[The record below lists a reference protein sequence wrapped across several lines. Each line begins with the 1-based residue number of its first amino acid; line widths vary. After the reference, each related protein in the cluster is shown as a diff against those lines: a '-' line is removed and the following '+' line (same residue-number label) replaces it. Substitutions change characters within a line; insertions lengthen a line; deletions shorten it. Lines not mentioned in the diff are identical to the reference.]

1 MKIRLKILSMRPF
14 VWILSFILLSGFVYG
29 ITLKKENP
37 NKDKLLLEII
47 SYVLDRG
54 HFDPKDINDEFS
66 ENVYMSYLENID
78 GQHRF
83 FLKSDINAFNSYRYL
98 IDNEI
103 KNTQVEFFNLSFE
116 KLMERMAQVE
126 GFYKSLLET
135 PFDFSIKDEINLDFK
150 KASYANNLIEL
161 RAIWRKR
168 LKLNA
173 LERFTSK
180 KDEEAQKLKKDE
192 TYVMK
197 TDNELEE
204 KAREIIS
211 ENMDAFFERYNDL
224 NRKNWFSIYI
234 NSIVLQFDPHTSYLA
249 PSEKDRFDASMS
261 GEFEGIGARLQ
272 KRNQEV
278 KIVEVISGGPVWRDE
293 LLEIGDIIL
302 KVAQP
307 NKEAVDIS
315 GMRLDDSIKLIKGPK
330 GTQVILT
337 IKHVDGAI
345 EDVKVTRDVVILEET
360 YARSSLITNDKESF
374 GLIELPK
381 FYINFQDYN
390 QRNAATDVKKELEQ
404 LKQKNVKGIILDLRN
419 NGGGSLKTVVE
430 MAGYFI
436 KEGPVV
442 QVKSTGG
449 KKEVLKDIDPSIV
462 WDGPLVI
469 LVNEFSASASEIIA
483 AALQDYKRAI
493 ILGSKQTFGKGTV
506 QNVFDL
512 NRMITGGTYGDLG
525 ALKVTTDKF
534 YRINGRSTQLEG
546 VKSDVVF
553 PNRYSYVDM
562 GEKDQ
567 DNPLAWD
574 SITPAFYKPFEGM
587 NNYEYSLSRSKQR
600 IKDNPFITLIDEQAL
615 WIKKQQENYIYS
627 LDFKSYKATRQS
639 NKTYSERFKKL
650 GEYESSLEFQWL
662 PEARL
667 EVEVNDDLIIKRKRW
682 QKSLK
687 KDIYISEAI
696 EILKDLS
703 TQLRGNNIIA
713 EVKN

>member
-1 MKIRLKILSMRPF
+1 
-14 VWILSFILLSGFVYG
+14 
-29 ITLKKENP
+29 
-37 NKDKLLLEII
+37 
-47 SYVLDRG
+47 
-54 HFDPKDINDEFS
+54 
-66 ENVYMSYLENID
+66 MSYLENID

-83 FLKSDINAFNSYRYL
+83 FLKSDINSFNSYRYL
-98 IDNEI
+98 IDDEI

-116 KLMERMAQVE
+116 KLMERMSQVE

-150 KASYANNLIEL
+150 KASYANNLTEL
-161 RAIWRKR
+161 RSIWRKR

-180 KDEEAQKLKKDE
+180 KDEEVQKLEIDVS
-192 TYVMK
+192 YVMK
-197 TDNELEE
+197 TDNELEV

-224 NRKNWFSIYI
+224 NRKDWFSIYI

-249 PSEKDRFDASMS
+249 PSDKDRFDASMS

-337 IKHVDGAI
+337 IKRVDGSI

-436 KEGPVV
+436 REGPVV

-553 PNRYSYVDM
+553 PNRYAYVEM

-574 SITPAFYKPFEGM
+574 SISPALYKTFEGL

-600 IKDNPFITLIDEQAL
+600 MKDNPFITLIDEQAL
-615 WIKKQQENYIYS
+615 WIKKQQENYTYS
-627 LDFKSYKATRQS
+627 LDFTSYKATRES

-650 GEYESSLEFQWL
+650 GDYESSLEFQWL
-662 PEARL
+662 PEAGL
-667 EVEVNDDLIIKRKRW
+667 QAEVNDDLIIKRKRW

-703 TQLRGNNIIA
+703 TQLNGNNIIA

>member
-1 MKIRLKILSMRPF
+1 MKMRLKILSMRPF
-14 VWILSFILLSGFVYG
+14 VWILSFILLSGFVFG

-54 HFDPKDINDEFS
+54 HFDPKDINDVFS
-66 ENVYMSYLENID
+66 ENAYMSYLENID

-83 FLKSDINAFNSYRYL
+83 FLKSDINSFNFYRHL
-98 IDNEI
+98 IDDEI

-116 KLMERMAQVE
+116 KLMERMSQVE

-150 KASYANNLIEL
+150 KASYANNLTEL
-161 RAIWRKR
+161 RSIWRKR

-180 KDEEAQKLKKDE
+180 KDEEVQKLEIDVS
-192 TYVMK
+192 YVMK
-197 TDNELEE
+197 TDSELEV

-224 NRKNWFSIYI
+224 NRKDWFSIYI

-249 PSEKDRFDASMS
+249 PNDKDRFDASMS

-337 IKHVDGAI
+337 IKRVDGSI

-381 FYINFQDYN
+381 FYVNFQDYN

-436 KEGPVV
+436 REGPVV

-449 KKEVLKDIDPSIV
+449 KKEVLKDIDPRIV

-553 PNRYSYVDM
+553 PNRYAYVEM

-574 SITPAFYKPFEGM
+574 SISPALYKTFEGL

-600 IKDNPFITLIDEQAL
+600 VKDNPILTLIDEQAL
-615 WIKKQQENYIYS
+615 WIKKQQENYTYS
-627 LDFKSYKATRQS
+627 LDFTSYKATRES

-650 GEYESSLEFQWL
+650 GDYESSLEFQWL
-662 PEARL
+662 PEAGL
-667 EVEVNDDLIIKRKRW
+667 QAEVNDDLIIKRKRW

-703 TQLRGNNIIA
+703 TQLSGNNIIA

>member
-1 MKIRLKILSMRPF
+1 MRPF
-14 VWILSFILLSGFVYG
+14 VWILSFILLSGFVFG
-29 ITLKKENP
+29 ISLKKENP

-54 HFDPKDINDEFS
+54 HFDPKDINDVFS
-66 ENVYMSYLENID
+66 ENAYMSYLENID

-83 FLKSDINAFNSYRYL
+83 FLKSDINSFNFYRHL
-98 IDNEI
+98 IDDEI

-116 KLMERMAQVE
+116 KLMERMSQVE

-150 KASYANNLIEL
+150 KASYANNLTEL
-161 RAIWRKR
+161 RSIWRKR

-180 KDEEAQKLKKDE
+180 KDEEVQKLEIDVS
-192 TYVMK
+192 YVMK
-197 TDNELEE
+197 TDNELEV

-224 NRKNWFSIYI
+224 NRKDWFSIYI

-249 PSEKDRFDASMS
+249 PNDKDRFDASMS

-337 IKHVDGAI
+337 IKRVDGSI

-381 FYINFQDYN
+381 FYVNFQDYN

-436 KEGPVV
+436 REGPVV

-449 KKEVLKDIDPSIV
+449 KKEVLKDIDPRIV

-553 PNRYSYVDM
+553 PNRYAYVEM

-574 SITPAFYKPFEGM
+574 SISPALYKTFEGL

-600 IKDNPFITLIDEQAL
+600 VKDNPILTLIDEQAL
-615 WIKKQQENYIYS
+615 WIKKQQENYTYS
-627 LDFKSYKATRQS
+627 LDFTSYKATRES

-650 GEYESSLEFQWL
+650 GDYESSLEFQWL
-662 PEARL
+662 PEAGL
-667 EVEVNDDLIIKRKRW
+667 QAEVNDDLIIKRKRW

-703 TQLRGNNIIA
+703 TQLSGNNIIA

>member
-1 MKIRLKILSMRPF
+1 MRLKILSIRPF
-14 VWILSFILLSGFVYG
+14 VWILSFILLSGFVFG

-47 SYVLDRG
+47 TYVLDRG
-54 HFDPKDINDEFS
+54 HFDPKDINDVFS

-83 FLKSDINAFNSYRYL
+83 FLKSDINSFNSYRYL
-98 IDNEI
+98 IDDEI

-116 KLMERMAQVE
+116 KLMERMSQVE

-180 KDEEAQKLKKDE
+180 KDEEVQKLEKDA

-224 NRKNWFSIYI
+224 NRKDWFSIYI

-249 PSEKDRFDASMS
+249 PSDKDRFDASMS

-302 KVAQP
+302 KVSQP

-337 IKHVDGAI
+337 IKRVDGAI

-360 YARSSLITNDKESF
+360 YARSFLIKDDKESF

-419 NGGGSLKTVVE
+419 NGGGSLKTVVD

-483 AALQDYKRAI
+483 AAMQDYKRAI

-553 PNRYSYVDM
+553 PNRYAYVEM

-600 IKDNPFITLIDEQAL
+600 MKDNPFITLIDEQAL
-615 WIKKQQENYIYS
+615 WIKKQQENYTYS
-627 LDFKSYKATRQS
+627 LDFTSYRATRQS

-650 GEYESSLEFQWL
+650 GDYESSLEFQWL
-662 PEARL
+662 PEAGL
-667 EVEVNDDLIIKRKRW
+667 QAEVNDDLIIKRKRW

-703 TQLRGNNIIA
+703 TQLRGSNIIA

>member
-1 MKIRLKILSMRPF
+1 MILKILSMRPF
-14 VWILSFILLSGFVYG
+14 VWILSFILLSGFVFG
-29 ITLKKENP
+29 ISLKKENP

-54 HFDPKDINDEFS
+54 HFDPKDINDVFS
-66 ENVYMSYLENID
+66 ENAYMSYLENID

-83 FLKSDINAFNSYRYL
+83 FLKSDINSFNFYRHL
-98 IDNEI
+98 IDDEI

-116 KLMERMAQVE
+116 KLMERMSQVE

-150 KASYANNLIEL
+150 KASYANNLTEL
-161 RAIWRKR
+161 RSIWRKR

-180 KDEEAQKLKKDE
+180 KDEEVQKLEIDVS
-192 TYVMK
+192 YVMK
-197 TDNELEE
+197 TDSELEV

-224 NRKNWFSIYI
+224 NRKDWFSIYI

-249 PSEKDRFDASMS
+249 PNDKDRFDASMS

-337 IKHVDGAI
+337 IKRVDGSI

-381 FYINFQDYN
+381 FYVNFQDYN

-436 KEGPVV
+436 REGPVV

-449 KKEVLKDIDPSIV
+449 KKEVLKDIDPRIV

-553 PNRYSYVDM
+553 PNRYAYVEM

-574 SITPAFYKPFEGM
+574 SISPALYKTFEGL

-600 IKDNPFITLIDEQAL
+600 VKDNPILTLIDEQAL
-615 WIKKQQENYIYS
+615 WIKKQQENYTYS
-627 LDFKSYKATRQS
+627 LDFTSYKATRES

-650 GEYESSLEFQWL
+650 GDYESSLEFQWL
-662 PEARL
+662 PEAGL
-667 EVEVNDDLIIKRKRW
+667 QAEVNDDLIIKRKRW

-703 TQLRGNNIIA
+703 TQLSGNNIIA

>member
-1 MKIRLKILSMRPF
+1 MRMILKILSMRPF
-14 VWILSFILLSGFVYG
+14 VWILSFILLSGFVFG
-29 ITLKKENP
+29 ISLKKENP

-54 HFDPKDINDEFS
+54 HFDPKDINDVFS
-66 ENVYMSYLENID
+66 ENAYMSYLENID

-83 FLKSDINAFNSYRYL
+83 FLKSDINSFNSYRHL
-98 IDNEI
+98 IDDEI

-116 KLMERMAQVE
+116 KLMERMSQVE

-150 KASYANNLIEL
+150 KASYANNLTEL
-161 RAIWRKR
+161 RSIWRKR

-180 KDEEAQKLKKDE
+180 KDEEVQKLEIDVS
-192 TYVMK
+192 YVMK
-197 TDNELEE
+197 TDNELEV

-224 NRKNWFSIYI
+224 NRKDWFSIYI

-249 PSEKDRFDASMS
+249 PNDKDRFDASMS

-337 IKHVDGAI
+337 IKRVDGSI

-381 FYINFQDYN
+381 FYVNFQDYN

-553 PNRYSYVDM
+553 PNRYAYVEM

-574 SITPAFYKPFEGM
+574 SISPALYKTFEGL

-600 IKDNPFITLIDEQAL
+600 VKDNPILTLIDEQAL
-615 WIKKQQENYIYS
+615 WIKKQQENYTYS
-627 LDFKSYKATRQS
+627 LDFTSYKATRES

-650 GEYESSLEFQWL
+650 GDYESSLEFQWL
-662 PEARL
+662 PEAGL
-667 EVEVNDDLIIKRKRW
+667 QAEVNDDLIIKRKRW

-703 TQLRGNNIIA
+703 TQLSGNNIIA

>member
-1 MKIRLKILSMRPF
+1 MILKILSMRPF
-14 VWILSFILLSGFVYG
+14 VWILSFILLSGFVFG

-54 HFDPKDINDEFS
+54 HFDPKDINDVFS
-66 ENVYMSYLENID
+66 ENAYMSYLENID

-83 FLKSDINAFNSYRYL
+83 FLKSDINSFNFYRHL
-98 IDNEI
+98 IDDEI

-116 KLMERMAQVE
+116 KLMERMSQVE

-150 KASYANNLIEL
+150 KASYANNLTEL
-161 RAIWRKR
+161 RSIWRKR

-180 KDEEAQKLKKDE
+180 KDEEVQKLEIDVS
-192 TYVMK
+192 YVMK
-197 TDNELEE
+197 TDSELEV

-224 NRKNWFSIYI
+224 NRKDWFSIYI

-249 PSEKDRFDASMS
+249 PNDKDRFDASMS

-337 IKHVDGAI
+337 IKRVDGSI

-381 FYINFQDYN
+381 FYVNFQDYN

-449 KKEVLKDIDPSIV
+449 KKEVLKDIDPRIV

-506 QNVFDL
+506 ENVFDL

-553 PNRYSYVDM
+553 PNRYAYVEM

-574 SITPAFYKPFEGM
+574 SISPALYKTFEGL

-600 IKDNPFITLIDEQAL
+600 VKDNPILTLIDEQAL
-615 WIKKQQENYIYS
+615 WIKKQQENYTYS
-627 LDFKSYKATRQS
+627 LDFTSYKATRES

-650 GEYESSLEFQWL
+650 GDYESSLEFQWL
-662 PEARL
+662 PEAGL
-667 EVEVNDDLIIKRKRW
+667 QAEVNDDLIIKRKRW

-703 TQLRGNNIIA
+703 TQLSGNNIIA

>member
-1 MKIRLKILSMRPF
+1 MRLKILSIRPF
-14 VWILSFILLSGFVYG
+14 VWILSFILLSGFVFG

-54 HFDPKDINDEFS
+54 HFDPKDINDVFS

-83 FLKSDINAFNSYRYL
+83 FLKSDINSFNSYRYL
-98 IDNEI
+98 IDDEI

-116 KLMERMAQVE
+116 KLMERMSQVE

-180 KDEEAQKLKKDE
+180 KDEQVQKLEKDV

-224 NRKNWFSIYI
+224 IRKDWFSIYI

-249 PSEKDRFDASMS
+249 PSDKDRFDASMS

-337 IKHVDGAI
+337 IKRVDGAI

-360 YARSSLITNDKESF
+360 YARSFLIKDDKESF

-419 NGGGSLKTVVE
+419 NGGGSLKTVVD

-483 AALQDYKRAI
+483 AAMQDYKRAI

-553 PNRYSYVDM
+553 PNRYAYVEM

-600 IKDNPFITLIDEQAL
+600 MKDNPFITLIDEQAL
-615 WIKKQQENYIYS
+615 WIKKQQENYTYS
-627 LDFKSYKATRQS
+627 LDFTSYRATRQS

-650 GEYESSLEFQWL
+650 GDYESSLEFQWL
-662 PEARL
+662 PEAGL
-667 EVEVNDDLIIKRKRW
+667 QAEVNDDLIIKRKRW

-703 TQLRGNNIIA
+703 TQLRGSNIIA

>member
-1 MKIRLKILSMRPF
+1 MRMRLKILSMRPF
-14 VWILSFILLSGFVYG
+14 VWILSFILLSGFVFG

-54 HFDPKDINDEFS
+54 HFDPKDINDVFS
-66 ENVYMSYLENID
+66 ENAYMSYLENID

-83 FLKSDINAFNSYRYL
+83 FLKSDINSFNFYRHL
-98 IDNEI
+98 IDDEI

-116 KLMERMAQVE
+116 KLMERMSQVE

-150 KASYANNLIEL
+150 KASYANNLTEL
-161 RAIWRKR
+161 RSIWRKR

-180 KDEEAQKLKKDE
+180 KDEEVQKLEIDVS
-192 TYVMK
+192 YVMK
-197 TDNELEE
+197 TDNELEV

-224 NRKNWFSIYI
+224 NRKDWFSIYI

-249 PSEKDRFDASMS
+249 PNDKDRFDASMS

-337 IKHVDGAI
+337 IKRVDGSI

-381 FYINFQDYN
+381 FYVNFQDYN

-449 KKEVLKDIDPSIV
+449 KKEVLKDIDPRIV

-553 PNRYSYVDM
+553 PNRYAYVEM

-574 SITPAFYKPFEGM
+574 SISPALYKTFEGL

-600 IKDNPFITLIDEQAL
+600 VKDNPILTLIDEQAL
-615 WIKKQQENYIYS
+615 WIKKQQENYTYS
-627 LDFKSYKATRQS
+627 LDFTSYKATRES

-650 GEYESSLEFQWL
+650 GDYESSLEFQWL
-662 PEARL
+662 PEAGL
-667 EVEVNDDLIIKRKRW
+667 QAEVNDDLIIKRKRW

-703 TQLRGNNIIA
+703 TQLSGNNIIA

>member
-1 MKIRLKILSMRPF
+1 MRPF
-14 VWILSFILLSGFVYG
+14 VWISSFILISGFVFG
-29 ITLKKENP
+29 ITLKKEDP

-47 SYVLDRG
+47 TYVLDRG
-54 HFDPKDINDEFS
+54 HYDPKDINDVFS

-83 FLKSDINAFNSYRYL
+83 FLKTDINALNAYRYR
-98 IDNEI
+98 IDDEL
-103 KNTQVEFFNLSFE
+103 KNTQVEFFNLSFG
-116 KLMERMAQVE
+116 KLMERMSQVE
-126 GFYKSLLET
+126 DFYKILLKT

-150 KASYANNLIEL
+150 KAPYASNLIEL
-161 RAIWRKR
+161 KKIWRKR

-180 KDEEAQKLKKDE
+180 KDEELDELKKDP
-192 TYVMK
+192 TYVIK
-197 TDNELEE
+197 TDSELEE
-204 KAREIIS
+204 KAREIIL
-211 ENMDAFFERYNDL
+211 ENMNAFFEGYNDL
-224 NRKNWFSIYI
+224 NRKDWFSMYI

-249 PSEKDRFDASMS
+249 PSDKDRFDASMS

-307 NKEAVDIS
+307 DQEAIDIS

-337 IKHVDGAI
+337 IKRVDGAI
-345 EDVKVTRDVVILEET
+345 EEVKVTRDIVVLEET
-360 YARSSLITNDKESF
+360 YARSSLIKDKTGSF

-404 LKQKNVKGIILDLRN
+404 LKKKNVKGIILDLRN
-419 NGGGSLKTVVE
+419 NGGGSLKTVVD
-430 MAGYFI
+430 MTGYFI
-436 KEGPVV
+436 DEGPVV

-449 KKEVLKDIDPSIV
+449 KKEVLKDTDPSVV
-462 WDGPLVI
+462 WDGPLVV

-483 AALQDYKRAI
+483 AALQDYRRAI
-493 ILGSKQTFGKGTV
+493 ILGSNQTYGKGTV

-512 NRMITGGTYGDLG
+512 NKMISGGTYGDLG

-546 VKSDVVF
+546 VKSDIVF
-553 PNRYSYVDM
+553 PNRYAYVDM

-574 SITPAFYKPFEGM
+574 RITPAPYKPFSGM
-587 NNYEYSLSRSKQR
+587 NNYEYSLTRSKQR
-600 IKDNPFITLIDEQAL
+600 LENNPSLTLIDEQAL
-615 WIKKQQENYIYS
+615 WIKKQQENYTYP
-627 LDFKSYKATRQS
+627 LDYISYKAMRES

-650 GEYESSLEFQWL
+650 GEFESSLEFQWL
-662 PEARL
+662 PEAGL
-667 EVEVNDDLIIKRKRW
+667 EIEINDDLITKRERW

-703 TQLRGNNIIA
+703 TKLNRPNIIA
-713 EVKN
+713 EAKN

>member
-1 MKIRLKILSMRPF
+1 MILKILSMRPF
-14 VWILSFILLSGFVYG
+14 VWILSFILLSGFVFG
-29 ITLKKENP
+29 ISLKKENP

-54 HFDPKDINDEFS
+54 HFDPKDINDVFS
-66 ENVYMSYLENID
+66 ENAYMSYLENID

-83 FLKSDINAFNSYRYL
+83 FLKSDINSFNFYRHL
-98 IDNEI
+98 IDDEI

-116 KLMERMAQVE
+116 KLMERMSQVE

-150 KASYANNLIEL
+150 KASYANNLTEL
-161 RAIWRKR
+161 RSIWRKR

-180 KDEEAQKLKKDE
+180 KDEEVQKLEIDVS
-192 TYVMK
+192 YVMK
-197 TDNELEE
+197 TDSELEV

-211 ENMDAFFERYNDL
+211 ENMDSFFERYNDL
-224 NRKNWFSIYI
+224 NRKDWFSIYI

-249 PSEKDRFDASMS
+249 PNDKDRFDASMS

-337 IKHVDGAI
+337 IKRVDGSI

-381 FYINFQDYN
+381 FYVNFQDYN

-449 KKEVLKDIDPSIV
+449 KKEVLKDIDPRIV

-553 PNRYSYVDM
+553 PNRYAYVEM

-574 SITPAFYKPFEGM
+574 SISPALYKTFEGL

-600 IKDNPFITLIDEQAL
+600 VKDNPILTLIDEQAL
-615 WIKKQQENYIYS
+615 WIKKQQENYTYS
-627 LDFKSYKATRQS
+627 LDFTSYKATRES

-650 GEYESSLEFQWL
+650 GDYESSLEFQWL
-662 PEARL
+662 PEAGL
-667 EVEVNDDLIIKRKRW
+667 QAEVNDDLIIKRKRW

-703 TQLRGNNIIA
+703 TQLSGNNIIA

>member
-1 MKIRLKILSMRPF
+1 MRPF
-14 VWILSFILLSGFVYG
+14 VWILSFILLSGFVFG

-54 HFDPKDINDEFS
+54 HFDPKDINDVFS

-98 IDNEI
+98 IDDEI

-116 KLMERMAQVE
+116 KLMERMSQVE

-180 KDEEAQKLKKDE
+180 KDEEVQKLEKDA

-224 NRKNWFSIYI
+224 NRKDWFSIYI

-249 PSEKDRFDASMS
+249 PSDKDRFDASMS

-345 EDVKVTRDVVILEET
+345 EDVKVTRDVVVLEET
-360 YARSSLITNDKESF
+360 YARSSLIKDDKESF

-404 LKQKNVKGIILDLRN
+404 LKQENVKGIILDLRN
-419 NGGGSLKTVVE
+419 NGGGSLKTVVD

-436 KEGPVV
+436 KEGPIV

-512 NRMITGGTYGDLG
+512 NRMITGGTHGDLG

-553 PNRYSYVDM
+553 PNRYAYVEM

-600 IKDNPFITLIDEQAL
+600 MKDNPFITLIDEQAL

-627 LDFKSYKATRQS
+627 LDFTSYKATRQY

-650 GEYESSLEFQWL
+650 GNFESSLEFQWL
-662 PEARL
+662 PEAGSKA
-667 EVEVNDDLIIKRKRW
+667 EVNDDLIIKRKRW

-703 TQLRGNNIIA
+703 TQLMGNNIIA

>member
-1 MKIRLKILSMRPF
+1 MRPF
-14 VWILSFILLSGFVYG
+14 VWILSFILLSGFVFG
-29 ITLKKENP
+29 ISLKKENP

-54 HFDPKDINDEFS
+54 HFDPKDINDVFS
-66 ENVYMSYLENID
+66 ENAYMSYLENID

-83 FLKSDINAFNSYRYL
+83 FLKSDINSFNFYRHL
-98 IDNEI
+98 IDDEI

-116 KLMERMAQVE
+116 KLMERMSQVE

-150 KASYANNLIEL
+150 KASYANNLTEL
-161 RAIWRKR
+161 RSIWRKR

-180 KDEEAQKLKKDE
+180 KDEEVQKLEIDVS
-192 TYVMK
+192 YVMK
-197 TDNELEE
+197 TDSELEV

-224 NRKNWFSIYI
+224 NRKDWFSIYI

-249 PSEKDRFDASMS
+249 PNDKDRFDASMS

-337 IKHVDGAI
+337 IKRVDGSI

-381 FYINFQDYN
+381 FYVNFQDYN

-449 KKEVLKDIDPSIV
+449 KKEVLKDIDPRIV

-553 PNRYSYVDM
+553 PNRYAYVEM

-574 SITPAFYKPFEGM
+574 SISPALYKTFEGL

-600 IKDNPFITLIDEQAL
+600 VKDNPILTLIDEQAL
-615 WIKKQQENYIYS
+615 WIKKQQENYTYS
-627 LDFKSYKATRQS
+627 LDFTSYKATRES

-650 GEYESSLEFQWL
+650 GDYESSLEFQWL
-662 PEARL
+662 PEAGL
-667 EVEVNDDLIIKRKRW
+667 QAEVNDDLIIKRKRW

-703 TQLRGNNIIA
+703 TQLSGNNIIA

>member
-1 MKIRLKILSMRPF
+1 
-14 VWILSFILLSGFVYG
+14 
-29 ITLKKENP
+29 
-37 NKDKLLLEII
+37 
-47 SYVLDRG
+47 
-54 HFDPKDINDEFS
+54 
-66 ENVYMSYLENID
+66 
-78 GQHRF
+78 
-83 FLKSDINAFNSYRYL
+83 
-98 IDNEI
+98 
-103 KNTQVEFFNLSFE
+103 
-116 KLMERMAQVE
+116 MERMSQVE

-150 KASYANNLIEL
+150 KASYANNLTEL
-161 RAIWRKR
+161 RSIWRKR

-180 KDEEAQKLKKDE
+180 KDEEVQKLEKDV

-224 NRKNWFSIYI
+224 NRKDWFSIYI

-249 PSEKDRFDASMS
+249 PSDKDRFDASMS

-337 IKHVDGAI
+337 IKRVDGAI

-419 NGGGSLKTVVE
+419 NGGGSLKTVVD

-553 PNRYSYVDM
+553 PNRYAYVEM

-600 IKDNPFITLIDEQAL
+600 MKDNPFITLIDEQAL

-627 LDFKSYKATRQS
+627 LDFTSYKATRQS

-650 GEYESSLEFQWL
+650 GDYESSLEFQWL
-662 PEARL
+662 PEAGL
-667 EVEVNDDLIIKRKRW
+667 QAEVNDDLIIKRKRW

>member
-1 MKIRLKILSMRPF
+1 MRPF
-14 VWILSFILLSGFVYG
+14 VWILSFILLSGFVFG

-54 HFDPKDINDEFS
+54 HFDPKDINDVFS
-66 ENVYMSYLENID
+66 ENAYMSYLENID

-83 FLKSDINAFNSYRYL
+83 FLKSDINSFNFYRHL
-98 IDNEI
+98 IDDEI

-116 KLMERMAQVE
+116 KLMERMSQVE

-150 KASYANNLIEL
+150 KASYANNLTEL
-161 RAIWRKR
+161 RSIWRKR

-180 KDEEAQKLKKDE
+180 KDEEVQKLEIDVS
-192 TYVMK
+192 YVMK
-197 TDNELEE
+197 TDSELEV

-224 NRKNWFSIYI
+224 NRKDWFSIYI

-249 PSEKDRFDASMS
+249 PNDKDRFDASMS

-337 IKHVDGAI
+337 IKRVDGSI

-381 FYINFQDYN
+381 FYVNFQDYN

-553 PNRYSYVDM
+553 PNRYAYVEM

-574 SITPAFYKPFEGM
+574 SISPALYKTFEGL

-600 IKDNPFITLIDEQAL
+600 VKDNPILTLIDEQAL
-615 WIKKQQENYIYS
+615 WIKKQQENYTYS
-627 LDFKSYKATRQS
+627 LDFTSYKATRES

-650 GEYESSLEFQWL
+650 GDYESSLEFQWL
-662 PEARL
+662 PEAGL
-667 EVEVNDDLIIKRKRW
+667 QAEVNDDLIIKRKRW

-703 TQLRGNNIIA
+703 TQLSGNNIIA

>member
-1 MKIRLKILSMRPF
+1 MRLKILSMRPF
-14 VWILSFILLSGFVYG
+14 VWILSFILLSGFVFG
-29 ITLKKENP
+29 ISLKKENP

-54 HFDPKDINDEFS
+54 HFDPKDINDVFS
-66 ENVYMSYLENID
+66 ENAYMSYLENID

-83 FLKSDINAFNSYRYL
+83 FLKSDINSFNFYRHL
-98 IDNEI
+98 IDDEI

-116 KLMERMAQVE
+116 KLMERMSQVE

-150 KASYANNLIEL
+150 KASYANNLTEL
-161 RAIWRKR
+161 RSIWRKR

-180 KDEEAQKLKKDE
+180 KDEEVQKLEIDVS
-192 TYVMK
+192 YVMK
-197 TDNELEE
+197 TDNELEV

-224 NRKNWFSIYI
+224 NRKDWFSIYI

-249 PSEKDRFDASMS
+249 PNDKDRFDASMS

-337 IKHVDGAI
+337 IKRVDGSI

-381 FYINFQDYN
+381 FYVNFQDYN

-449 KKEVLKDIDPSIV
+449 KKEVLKDIDPRIV

-553 PNRYSYVDM
+553 PNRYAYVEM

-574 SITPAFYKPFEGM
+574 SISPALYKTFEGL

-600 IKDNPFITLIDEQAL
+600 VKDNPILTLIDEQAL
-615 WIKKQQENYIYS
+615 WIKKQQENYTYS
-627 LDFKSYKATRQS
+627 LDFTSYKATRES

-650 GEYESSLEFQWL
+650 GDYESSLEFQWL
-662 PEARL
+662 PEAGL
-667 EVEVNDDLIIKRKRW
+667 QAEVNDDLIIKRKRW

-703 TQLRGNNIIA
+703 TQLSGNNIIA

>member
-1 MKIRLKILSMRPF
+1 MRPF
-14 VWILSFILLSGFVYG
+14 VWILSFILLSGFVFG

-54 HFDPKDINDEFS
+54 HFDPKDINDVFS
-66 ENVYMSYLENID
+66 ENAYMSYLENID

-83 FLKSDINAFNSYRYL
+83 FLKSDINSFNFYRHL
-98 IDNEI
+98 IDDEI

-116 KLMERMAQVE
+116 KLMERMSQVE

-150 KASYANNLIEL
+150 KASYANNLTEL
-161 RAIWRKR
+161 RSIWRKR

-180 KDEEAQKLKKDE
+180 KDEEVQKLEIDVS
-192 TYVMK
+192 YVMK
-197 TDNELEE
+197 TDSELEV

-224 NRKNWFSIYI
+224 NRKDWFSIYI

-249 PSEKDRFDASMS
+249 PNDKDRFDASMS

-337 IKHVDGAI
+337 IKRVDGSI

-381 FYINFQDYN
+381 FYVNFQDYN
-390 QRNAATDVKKELEQ
+390 QRNSATDVKKELEQ

-449 KKEVLKDIDPSIV
+449 KKEVLKDIDPRIV

-553 PNRYSYVDM
+553 PNRYAYVEM

-574 SITPAFYKPFEGM
+574 SISPALYKTFEGL

-600 IKDNPFITLIDEQAL
+600 VKDNPILTLIDEQAL
-615 WIKKQQENYIYS
+615 WIKKQQENYTYS
-627 LDFKSYKATRQS
+627 LDFTSYKATRES

-650 GEYESSLEFQWL
+650 GDYESSLEFQWL
-662 PEARL
+662 PEAGL
-667 EVEVNDDLIIKRKRW
+667 QAEVNDDLIIKRKRW

-703 TQLRGNNIIA
+703 TQLSGNNIIA

>member
-1 MKIRLKILSMRPF
+1 MRPF
-14 VWILSFILLSGFVYG
+14 VWILSFILLSGFVFG

-54 HFDPKDINDEFS
+54 HFDPKDINDVFS
-66 ENVYMSYLENID
+66 ENAYMSYLENID

-83 FLKSDINAFNSYRYL
+83 FLKSDINSFNSYRHL
-98 IDNEI
+98 IDDEI

-116 KLMERMAQVE
+116 KLMERMSQVE

-150 KASYANNLIEL
+150 KASYANNLTEL
-161 RAIWRKR
+161 RSIWRKR

-180 KDEEAQKLKKDE
+180 KDEEVQKLEIDVS
-192 TYVMK
+192 YVMK
-197 TDNELEE
+197 TDSELEV

-211 ENMDAFFERYNDL
+211 ENMDSFFERYNDL
-224 NRKNWFSIYI
+224 NRKDWFSIYI

-249 PSEKDRFDASMS
+249 PNDKDRFDASMS

-337 IKHVDGAI
+337 IKRVDGSI
-345 EDVKVTRDVVILEET
+345 EVVKVTRDVVILEET

-381 FYINFQDYN
+381 FYVNFQDYN

-449 KKEVLKDIDPSIV
+449 KKEVLKDIDPRIV

-553 PNRYSYVDM
+553 PNRYAYVEM

-574 SITPAFYKPFEGM
+574 SISPALYKTFEGL

-600 IKDNPFITLIDEQAL
+600 VKDNPILTLIDEQAL
-615 WIKKQQENYIYS
+615 WIKKQQENYTYS
-627 LDFKSYKATRQS
+627 LDFTSYKATRES

-650 GEYESSLEFQWL
+650 GDYESSLEFQWL
-662 PEARL
+662 PEAGL
-667 EVEVNDDLIIKRKRW
+667 QAEVNDDLIIKRKRW

-703 TQLRGNNIIA
+703 TQLSGNNIIA

>member
-1 MKIRLKILSMRPF
+1 MRMRLKILSMRPF
-14 VWILSFILLSGFVYG
+14 VWILSFILLSGFVFG

-47 SYVLDRG
+47 SYVIDRG
-54 HFDPKDINDEFS
+54 HFDPKDINDAFS
-66 ENVYMSYLENID
+66 ENVYTSYLENID

-83 FLKSDINAFNSYRYL
+83 FLKSDINSFNSYRYL
-98 IDNEI
+98 IDDEI

-116 KLMERMAQVE
+116 KLMERMSQVE

-150 KASYANNLIEL
+150 KASYANNLTEL
-161 RAIWRKR
+161 RSIWRKR

-180 KDEEAQKLKKDE
+180 KDEEVQKLEIDV

-197 TDNELEE
+197 TDNELEV

-211 ENMDAFFERYNDL
+211 ENMNAFFERYNDL
-224 NRKNWFSIYI
+224 NRKDWFSIYI

-249 PSEKDRFDASMS
+249 PSDKDRFDASMS

-337 IKHVDGAI
+337 IKRVDGSI

-436 KEGPVV
+436 REGPVV

-553 PNRYSYVDM
+553 PNRYAYVEM

-574 SITPAFYKPFEGM
+574 SISPALYKTFEGL

-600 IKDNPFITLIDEQAL
+600 IKDNPILTLIDEQAL
-615 WIKKQQENYIYS
+615 WIKKQQENYTYS
-627 LDFKSYKATRQS
+627 LDFTSYKATRES

-650 GEYESSLEFQWL
+650 GDYESSLEFQWL
-662 PEARL
+662 PEAGL
-667 EVEVNDDLIIKRKRW
+667 QAEVNDDLIIKRKRW

-703 TQLRGNNIIA
+703 TQLSGNNIIA

>member
-1 MKIRLKILSMRPF
+1 MRPF

-83 FLKSDINAFNSYRYL
+83 FLKSDINTFNSYRYL
-98 IDNEI
+98 IDDEI

-150 KASYANNLIEL
+150 KALYANNLIEL

-180 KDEEAQKLKKDE
+180 KDEEAQKSKKDV

-337 IKHVDGAI
+337 IKRVDGAI
-345 EDVKVTRDVVILEET
+345 EDVRVTRDVVILEET
-360 YARSSLITNDKESF
+360 YARSSLITDDKESF

-449 KKEVLKDIDPSIV
+449 KKEVLKDTDPSIV

-553 PNRYSYVDM
+553 PNRYAYVDM

-615 WIKKQQENYIYS
+615 WIKKQQENYTYS
-627 LDFKSYKATRQS
+627 LDFTSYKTTRHS

-650 GEYESSLEFQWL
+650 GEYESSLEFKWL
-662 PEARL
+662 PEAIL

-703 TQLRGNNIIA
+703 TQLKGNNIIA

>member
-1 MKIRLKILSMRPF
+1 MRPF
-14 VWILSFILLSGFVYG
+14 VWILSFILLSGFVFG

-54 HFDPKDINDEFS
+54 HFDPKDINDVFS

-83 FLKSDINAFNSYRYL
+83 FLKSDINSFNSYRYL
-98 IDNEI
+98 IDDEI

-116 KLMERMAQVE
+116 KLMERMSQVE

-150 KASYANNLIEL
+150 KASYANNLTEL
-161 RAIWRKR
+161 RSIWRKR

-180 KDEEAQKLKKDE
+180 KDEEVQKLEIDV

-197 TDNELEE
+197 TDNELEV

-224 NRKNWFSIYI
+224 NRKDWFSIYI

-249 PSEKDRFDASMS
+249 PSDKDRFDASMS

-337 IKHVDGAI
+337 IKRVDGSI

-381 FYINFQDYN
+381 FYVNFQDYN

-436 KEGPVV
+436 REGPVV

-553 PNRYSYVDM
+553 PNRYAYVEM

-574 SITPAFYKPFEGM
+574 SISPALYKTFEGL

-600 IKDNPFITLIDEQAL
+600 IKDNPILTLIDEQAL
-615 WIKKQQENYIYS
+615 WIKKQQENYTYS
-627 LDFKSYKATRQS
+627 LDFTSYKATRES

-650 GEYESSLEFQWL
+650 GDYESSLEFQWL
-662 PEARL
+662 PEAGL
-667 EVEVNDDLIIKRKRW
+667 QAEVNDDLIIKRKRW

-703 TQLRGNNIIA
+703 TQLSGNNIIA

>member
-1 MKIRLKILSMRPF
+1 MRLKILSMRPF
-14 VWILSFILLSGFVYG
+14 VWILSFILLSGFVFG

-54 HFDPKDINDEFS
+54 HFDPKDINDVFS

-98 IDNEI
+98 IDDEI

-116 KLMERMAQVE
+116 KLMERMSQVE

-180 KDEEAQKLKKDE
+180 KDEEVQKLEKDA

-224 NRKNWFSIYI
+224 NRKDWFSIYI

-249 PSEKDRFDASMS
+249 PSDKDRFDASMS

-337 IKHVDGAI
+337 IKRVDGAI

-360 YARSSLITNDKESF
+360 YARSFLIKDDKESF

-419 NGGGSLKTVVE
+419 NGGGSLKTVVD

-483 AALQDYKRAI
+483 AAMQDYKRAI

-553 PNRYSYVDM
+553 PNRYAYVEM

-600 IKDNPFITLIDEQAL
+600 MKDNPFITLIDEQAL
-615 WIKKQQENYIYS
+615 WIKKQQENYTYS
-627 LDFKSYKATRQS
+627 LDFTSYRATRQS

-650 GEYESSLEFQWL
+650 GDYESSLEFQWL
-662 PEARL
+662 PEAGL
-667 EVEVNDDLIIKRKRW
+667 QAEVNDDLIIKRKRW

-703 TQLRGNNIIA
+703 TQLRGSNIIA

>member
-1 MKIRLKILSMRPF
+1 MKMRLKILSMRPF
-14 VWILSFILLSGFVYG
+14 VWILSFILLSGFVFG
-29 ITLKKENP
+29 ISLKKENP

-54 HFDPKDINDEFS
+54 HFDPKDINDVFS
-66 ENVYMSYLENID
+66 ENAYMSYLENID

-83 FLKSDINAFNSYRYL
+83 FLKSDINSFNSYRHL
-98 IDNEI
+98 IDDEI

-116 KLMERMAQVE
+116 KLMERMSQVE

-150 KASYANNLIEL
+150 KASYANNLTEL
-161 RAIWRKR
+161 RSIWRKR

-180 KDEEAQKLKKDE
+180 KDEEVQKLEIDVS
-192 TYVMK
+192 YVMK
-197 TDNELEE
+197 TDSELEV

-224 NRKNWFSIYI
+224 NRKDWFSIYI

-249 PSEKDRFDASMS
+249 PNDKDRFDASMS

-337 IKHVDGAI
+337 IKRVDGSI

-381 FYINFQDYN
+381 FYVNFQDYN

-449 KKEVLKDIDPSIV
+449 KKEVLKDIDPRIV

-553 PNRYSYVDM
+553 PNRYAYVEM

-574 SITPAFYKPFEGM
+574 SISPALYKTFEGL

-600 IKDNPFITLIDEQAL
+600 VKDNPILTLIDEQAL
-615 WIKKQQENYIYS
+615 WIKKQQENYTYS
-627 LDFKSYKATRQS
+627 LDFTSYKATRES

-650 GEYESSLEFQWL
+650 GDYESSLEFQWL
-662 PEARL
+662 PEAGL
-667 EVEVNDDLIIKRKRW
+667 QAEVNDDLIIKRKRW

-703 TQLRGNNIIA
+703 TQLSGNNIIA

>member
-180 KDEEAQKLKKDE
+180 KDEEAQKLKKDV

-546 VKSDVVF
+546 VKVMSF
-553 PNRYSYVDM
+553 FQIAIPM
-562 GEKDQ
+562 LTWEK
-567 DNPLAWD
+567 
-574 SITPAFYKPFEGM
+574 K
-587 NNYEYSLSRSKQR
+587 
-600 IKDNPFITLIDEQAL
+600 IKIIHWLGTAL
-615 WIKKQQENYIYS
+615 HQLFTNH
-627 LDFKSYKATRQS
+627 LKA
-639 NKTYSERFKKL
+639 
-650 GEYESSLEFQWL
+650 
-662 PEARL
+662 
-667 EVEVNDDLIIKRKRW
+667 
-682 QKSLK
+682 
-687 KDIYISEAI
+687 
-696 EILKDLS
+696 
-703 TQLRGNNIIA
+703 
-713 EVKN
+713 

>member
-1 MKIRLKILSMRPF
+1 MRLKILSIRPF
-14 VWILSFILLSGFVYG
+14 VWILSFILLSGFVFG

-54 HFDPKDINDEFS
+54 HFDPKDINDVFS

-98 IDNEI
+98 IDDEI

-116 KLMERMAQVE
+116 KLMERMSQVE

-150 KASYANNLIEL
+150 KASYANNLTEL

-180 KDEEAQKLKKDE
+180 KDEEVQKLEKDA

-224 NRKNWFSIYI
+224 NRKDWFSIYI

-249 PSEKDRFDASMS
+249 PSDKDRFDASMS

-360 YARSSLITNDKESF
+360 YARSFLIKDEKESF

-419 NGGGSLKTVVE
+419 NGGGSLKTVVD

-449 KKEVLKDIDPSIV
+449 KKEVLKDVDPSIV

-483 AALQDYKRAI
+483 AAMQDYKRAI

-553 PNRYSYVDM
+553 PNRYAYVEM

-600 IKDNPFITLIDEQAL
+600 MKDNPFITLIDEQAL
-615 WIKKQQENYIYS
+615 WIKKQQENYTYS
-627 LDFKSYKATRQS
+627 LDFTSYRATRQS

-650 GEYESSLEFQWL
+650 GDYESSLEFQWL
-662 PEARL
+662 PEAGL
-667 EVEVNDDLIIKRKRW
+667 QAEVNDDLIIKRKRW

-703 TQLRGNNIIA
+703 TQLRGSNIIA

>member
-1 MKIRLKILSMRPF
+1 MRLKILSMRPF
-14 VWILSFILLSGFVYG
+14 VWILSFILLSGFVFG

-54 HFDPKDINDEFS
+54 HFDPKDINDVFS

-83 FLKSDINAFNSYRYL
+83 FLKSDINSFNSYRYL
-98 IDNEI
+98 IDDEI

-116 KLMERMAQVE
+116 KLMERMSQVE

-150 KASYANNLIEL
+150 KASYANNLTEL
-161 RAIWRKR
+161 RSIWRKR

-180 KDEEAQKLKKDE
+180 KDEEVQKLEIDV

-197 TDNELEE
+197 TDNELEV

-224 NRKNWFSIYI
+224 NRKDWFSIYI

-249 PSEKDRFDASMS
+249 PSDKDRFDASMS

-337 IKHVDGAI
+337 IKRVDGSI

-553 PNRYSYVDM
+553 PNRYAYVEM

-574 SITPAFYKPFEGM
+574 SISPALYKTFEGL

-600 IKDNPFITLIDEQAL
+600 IKDNPILTLIDEQAL
-615 WIKKQQENYIYS
+615 WIKKQQENYTYS
-627 LDFKSYKATRQS
+627 LDFTSYKATRES

-650 GEYESSLEFQWL
+650 GDYESSLEFQWL
-662 PEARL
+662 PEAGL
-667 EVEVNDDLIIKRKRW
+667 QAEVNDDLIIKRKRW

-703 TQLRGNNIIA
+703 TQLSGNNIIA

>member
-1 MKIRLKILSMRPF
+1 MRPF
-14 VWILSFILLSGFVYG
+14 VWILSFILLSGFVFG

-47 SYVLDRG
+47 TYVLDRG
-54 HFDPKDINDEFS
+54 HFDPKDINDVFS
-66 ENVYMSYLENID
+66 ENVYKSYLENID

-98 IDNEI
+98 IDDEI

-116 KLMERMAQVE
+116 KLMERMSQVE

-161 RAIWRKR
+161 KAIWRKR

-180 KDEEAQKLKKDE
+180 KDEEAQKLEKDV

-224 NRKNWFSIYI
+224 NRKDWFSIYI

-249 PSEKDRFDASMS
+249 PSDKDRFDASMS

-307 NKEAVDIS
+307 NKEAIDIS

-337 IKHVDGAI
+337 IKSVDGSI
-345 EDVKVTRDVVILEET
+345 EEVKVTRDVVILEET
-360 YARSSLITNDKESF
+360 YARSSLIKNDKESF

-462 WDGPLVI
+462 WGGPLVI

-493 ILGSKQTFGKGTV
+493 ILGSNQTFGKGTV
-506 QNVFDL
+506 QNIFDL
-512 NRMITGGTYGDLG
+512 NKMITGGTYGDLG

-553 PNRYSYVDM
+553 PNRYAYVEM

-574 SITPAFYKPFEGM
+574 SITPASYKPFEGM

-600 IKDNPFITLIDEQAL
+600 MKENPFLSLIDEQAL
-615 WIKKQQENYIYS
+615 WIKKQQENYTYS
-627 LDFKSYKATRQS
+627 LNFASYKATRQS
-639 NKTYSERFKKL
+639 NKIYSERFKKL
-650 GEYESSLEFQWL
+650 GDYESSLEFQWL
-662 PEARL
+662 PEAGL
-667 EVEVNDDLIIKRKRW
+667 EAEANDDLIIKRKRW

-703 TQLRGNNIIA
+703 TQLSGNNIIA

>member
-1 MKIRLKILSMRPF
+1 MRLKILSMRPF

-180 KDEEAQKLKKDE
+180 KDEEAQKLKKDV

-337 IKHVDGAI
+337 IKRVDGAI

-627 LDFKSYKATRQS
+627 LDFTSYKATRQS

>member
-1 MKIRLKILSMRPF
+1 MRLKILSMRPF
-14 VWILSFILLSGFVYG
+14 VWILSFILLSGFVFG
-29 ITLKKENP
+29 ISLKKENP

-54 HFDPKDINDEFS
+54 HFDPKDINDVFS
-66 ENVYMSYLENID
+66 ENAYMSYLENID

-83 FLKSDINAFNSYRYL
+83 FLKSDINSFNSYRHL
-98 IDNEI
+98 IDDEI

-116 KLMERMAQVE
+116 KLMERMSQVE

-150 KASYANNLIEL
+150 KASYANNLTEL
-161 RAIWRKR
+161 RSIWRKR

-180 KDEEAQKLKKDE
+180 KDEEVQKLEIDVS
-192 TYVMK
+192 YVMK
-197 TDNELEE
+197 TDNELEV

-211 ENMDAFFERYNDL
+211 ENMDSFFERYNDL
-224 NRKNWFSIYI
+224 NRKDWFSIYI

-249 PSEKDRFDASMS
+249 PNDKDRFDASMS

-337 IKHVDGAI
+337 IKRVDGSI

-381 FYINFQDYN
+381 FYVNFQDYN

-436 KEGPVV
+436 REGPVV

-553 PNRYSYVDM
+553 PNRYAYVEM

-574 SITPAFYKPFEGM
+574 SISPALYKTFEGL

-600 IKDNPFITLIDEQAL
+600 VKDNPILTLIDEQAL
-615 WIKKQQENYIYS
+615 WIKKQQENYTYS
-627 LDFKSYKATRQS
+627 LDFTSYKATRES

-650 GEYESSLEFQWL
+650 GDYESSLEFQWL
-662 PEARL
+662 PEAGL
-667 EVEVNDDLIIKRKRW
+667 QAEVNDDLIIKRKRW

-703 TQLRGNNIIA
+703 TQLSGNNIIA

>member
-1 MKIRLKILSMRPF
+1 MRPF

-83 FLKSDINAFNSYRYL
+83 FLKSDINTFNSYRYL
-98 IDNEI
+98 IDDEI

-150 KASYANNLIEL
+150 KALYANNLIEL

-180 KDEEAQKLKKDE
+180 KDEEAQKLKKDV

-337 IKHVDGAI
+337 IKRVDGAI
-345 EDVKVTRDVVILEET
+345 EDVRVTRDVVILEET
-360 YARSSLITNDKESF
+360 YARSSLIIDDKESF

-449 KKEVLKDIDPSIV
+449 KKEVLKDTDPSIV

-553 PNRYSYVDM
+553 PNRYAYVDM

-615 WIKKQQENYIYS
+615 WIKKQQENYTYS
-627 LDFKSYKATRQS
+627 LDFTSYKTTRHS

-650 GEYESSLEFQWL
+650 GEYESSLEFKWL

>member
-1 MKIRLKILSMRPF
+1 MILKILSMRPF
-14 VWILSFILLSGFVYG
+14 VWILSFILLSGFVFG

-54 HFDPKDINDEFS
+54 HFDPKDINDVFS
-66 ENVYMSYLENID
+66 ENAYMSYLENID

-83 FLKSDINAFNSYRYL
+83 FLKSDINSFNFYRHL
-98 IDNEI
+98 IDDEI

-116 KLMERMAQVE
+116 KLMERMSQVE

-150 KASYANNLIEL
+150 KASYANNLTEL
-161 RAIWRKR
+161 RSIWRKR

-180 KDEEAQKLKKDE
+180 KDEEVQKLEIDVS
-192 TYVMK
+192 YVMK
-197 TDNELEE
+197 TDSELEV

-224 NRKNWFSIYI
+224 NRKDWFSIYI

-249 PSEKDRFDASMS
+249 PNDKDRFDASMS

-337 IKHVDGAI
+337 IKRVDGSI

-381 FYINFQDYN
+381 FYVNFQDYN

-449 KKEVLKDIDPSIV
+449 KKEVLKDIDPRIV

-553 PNRYSYVDM
+553 PNRYAYVEM

-574 SITPAFYKPFEGM
+574 SISPALYKTFEGL

-600 IKDNPFITLIDEQAL
+600 VKDNPILTLIDEQAL
-615 WIKKQQENYIYS
+615 WIKKQQENYTYS
-627 LDFKSYKATRQS
+627 LDFTSYKATRES

-650 GEYESSLEFQWL
+650 GDYESSLEFQWL
-662 PEARL
+662 PEAGL
-667 EVEVNDDLIIKRKRW
+667 QAEVNDDLIIKRKRW

-696 EILKDLS
+696 EILKGLS
-703 TQLRGNNIIA
+703 TQLSGNNIIA

>member
-1 MKIRLKILSMRPF
+1 MRPF
-14 VWILSFILLSGFVYG
+14 VWILSFILLSGFVFG

-54 HFDPKDINDEFS
+54 HFDPKDINDVFS

-83 FLKSDINAFNSYRYL
+83 FLKSDINSFNSYRYL
-98 IDNEI
+98 IDDEI

-116 KLMERMAQVE
+116 KLMERMSQVE

-150 KASYANNLIEL
+150 KASYANNLTEL
-161 RAIWRKR
+161 RSIWRKR

-180 KDEEAQKLKKDE
+180 KDEEVQKLEIDV

-197 TDNELEE
+197 TDNELEV

-224 NRKNWFSIYI
+224 NRKDWFSIYI

-249 PSEKDRFDASMS
+249 PSDKDRFDASMS

-337 IKHVDGAI
+337 IKRVDGSI

-436 KEGPVV
+436 REGPVV

-553 PNRYSYVDM
+553 PNRYAYVEM

-574 SITPAFYKPFEGM
+574 SISPALYKTFEGL

-600 IKDNPFITLIDEQAL
+600 IKDNPILTLIDEQAL
-615 WIKKQQENYIYS
+615 WIKKQQENYTYS
-627 LDFKSYKATRQS
+627 LDFTSYKATRES

-650 GEYESSLEFQWL
+650 GDYESSLEFQWL
-662 PEARL
+662 PEAGL
-667 EVEVNDDLIIKRKRW
+667 QAEVNDDLIIKRNRW

-703 TQLRGNNIIA
+703 TQLSGNNIIV

>member
-98 IDNEI
+98 IDDEI

-180 KDEEAQKLKKDE
+180 KDEEAQKLKKDV

-650 GEYESSLEFQWL
+650 GEYESSFEFQWL